1 MSCLYLD
8 SFYFLMMSRI
18 LVCDDDIVTLNVVRL
33 KLTSANIATVITA
46 EDGEQGIELIKK
58 EDFDLIITDLQMP
71 YKSGLELVR
80 AVRHQFKKKT
90 PIIVLS
96 SDGLEDIVME
106 ALQLGVDD
114 FITKPFNANELLLR
128 VKKLL

>member
-1 MSCLYLD
+1 MLIFGQLL
-8 SFYFLMMSRI
+8 FPMMSRI

-33 KLTSANIATVITA
+33 KLTSANIATVTTA
-46 EDGEQGIELIKK
+46 EDGEQGITMIKN

-71 YKSGLELVR
+71 YKSGLELVK
-80 AVRHQFKKKT
+80 AVRHQMKKKT

>member
-1 MSCLYLD
+1 
-8 SFYFLMMSRI
+8 MMSRI

-33 KLTSANIATVITA
+33 KLTSANIASVTTA
-46 EDGEQGIELIKK
+46 EDGEQGIELVKK

-80 AVRHQFKKKT
+80 AVRHQMKKKT

>member
-1 MSCLYLD
+1 MKK
-8 SFYFLMMSRI
+8 I

-33 KLTSANIATVITA
+33 KLTSANVASVVTA
-46 EDGEQGIELIKK
+46 EDGEQGIARLK
-58 EDFDLIITDLQMP
+58 EGDFDLIITDLQMP
-71 YKSGLELVR
+71 YTSGLELVKV
-80 AVRHQFKKKT
+80 VRHQMKKKT